1 MEKSSEY
8 ESGRKQKQQYLWE
21 NVANLGYDTVEFA

>member
-1 MEKSSEY
+1 MSEY

-21 NVANLGYDTVEFA
+21 NVAHLGYDTSEFA